1 MTEVI
6 SPEPKPSLDL
16 QNIQFEQFYL
26 LRSVLTGVLS
36 PKPKPSLDLQNI
48 QFEQFYLLRSIP
60 NRSNIS

>member
-6 SPEPKPSLDL
+6 SPKPKPSLDL

-36 PKPKPSLDLQNI
+36 PKPEPENSVQIVL
-48 QFEQFYLLRSIP
+48 FV
-60 NRSNIS
+60 